1 MCPFLGRQAVVV
13 GAGMAGLAAAR
24 ALADHFER
32 IVVLES
38 DSLPTGPATR
48 PGTPQ
53 CKHAHALLAGGQQ
66 ALTALFPNFEQDL
79 AQAGAVPL
87 PVASEFL
94 FERPNYDIP
103 PRDLG
108 IRLFSMSRPLIESV
122 VRNCAAG
129 CGNIE
134 LRERWRAKEFV
145 VRCNGSHTE
154 ITAVQCE
161 ELEGKREQLDAAL
174 VVDASG
180 HGSLTLAALAAAD
193 QPPPEEI
200 SIGVDIGYA
209 TTLVEIPADAS
220 TNWKCLITFPD
231 YPHNTRG
238 AFVLP
243 AEGNRWMVTL
253 SGRYDE
259 KPPGD
264 WTAFVEHARQ
274 TRTPSAYHAIR
285 NAKRVGDIA
294 LFGFKASRW
303 RRFDQMARFPSGL
316 LPIGDTFC
324 RFNPIYGQGM
334 SVACQEAILLQR
346 LLAANCAEGS
356 VLDDLPHSFFKEA
369 QAIIET
375 PWSTAAVPDFLDP
388 RTEGERPPDLANTL
402 NFSAAMFRLAVED
415 AAVHQVLIEV
425 QHLLK
430 PGCALREPALVER
443 VKAEMAARAAAS

>member
-1 MCPFLGRQAVVV
+1 MSRFWGRQAVVV
-13 GAGMAGLAAAR
+13 GAGIAGLAAAR

-32 IVVLES
+32 VVVLES
-38 DSLPTGPATR
+38 DPLPAGPAPR

-66 ALTALFPNFEQDL
+66 ALTALFPNFAHDL

-87 PVASEFL
+87 RVASEFL

-122 VRNCAAG
+122 VRSSVADHSH
-129 CGNIE
+129 IE
-134 LRERWRAKEFV
+134 LRERCRAKEFV
-145 VRCNGSHTE
+145 VDRNGNQPR
-154 ITAVQCE
+154 IVAVQCE
-161 ELEGKREQLDAAL
+161 EFEAKRGPLEATL

-180 HGSLTLAALAAAD
+180 HGALTLAALAAAD

-209 TTLVEIPADAS
+209 TTLVDVACGASAD
-220 TNWKCLITFPD
+220 WKCLITFPD
-231 YPHNTRG
+231 YPRNTRG
-238 AFVLP
+238 AFILP

-274 TRTPSAYHAIR
+274 TRTPTAYNAIR

-303 RRFDQMARFPSGL
+303 RRFDQTPRFPGGL

-334 SVACQEAILLQR
+334 SVACQQAILLQR
-346 LLAANCAEGS
+346 LLAAHSAEGAW
-356 VLDDLPHSFFKEA
+356 DDLARSFFKQA

-388 RTEGERPPDLANTL
+388 RTAGERPPDLANTL
-402 NFSAAMFRLAVED
+402 NFSAAMFKLAVED

-430 PGCALREPALVER
+430 PGTALREPALVER
-443 VKAEMAARAAAS
+443 VKAEMATRAAAS

>member
-1 MCPFLGRQAVVV
+1 MSPFLGRQAVVV
-13 GAGMAGLAAAR
+13 GAGIAGLTAAR

-32 IVVLES
+32 VVVLES
-38 DSLPTGPATR
+38 DPLPTGPAPR

-87 PVASEFL
+87 RVASEFL

-122 VRNCAAG
+122 VRSSVAG
-129 CGNIE
+129 CSPIE
-134 LRERWRAKEFV
+134 LRERCRAKQFV
-145 VRCNGSHTE
+145 VHRNGNQPR
-154 ITAVQCE
+154 IVAVECE
-161 ELEGKREQLDAAL
+161 ELGGKRGQLEATL

-209 TTLVEIPADAS
+209 TTLVDVPCGAPAD
-220 TNWKCLITFPD
+220 WKCLITFPD
-231 YPHNTRG
+231 YPRNTRG
-238 AFVLP
+238 AFILP

-274 TRTPSAYHAIR
+274 TRTPTAHHAIR
-285 NAKRVGDIA
+285 SVKRVGDIA

-303 RRFDQMARFPSGL
+303 RRFDQTPRFPSGL

-346 LLAANCAEGS
+346 LLAAKSAAGGALE
-356 VLDDLPHSFFKEA
+356 DLACSFFKQA

-375 PWSTAAVPDFLDP
+375 PWSSAAVPDFLDP
-388 RTEGERPPDLANTL
+388 RTEGARPPDLANTL
-402 NFSAAMFRLAVED
+402 NFSAAMFKLAVED

-430 PGCALREPALVER
+430 PGTALREPALVER
-443 VKAEMAARAAAS
+443 VKAEMATRAAAS